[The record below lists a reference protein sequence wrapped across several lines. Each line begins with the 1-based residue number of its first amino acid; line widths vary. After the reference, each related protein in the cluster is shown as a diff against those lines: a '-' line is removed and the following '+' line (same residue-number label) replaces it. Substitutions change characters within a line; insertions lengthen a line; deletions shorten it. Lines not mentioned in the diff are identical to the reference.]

1 MRPLPEILSDIS
13 KAMKRSDISTL
24 QSLAAEADTWDTDA
38 ARAAACNAR
47 GAALMEGGDMERS
60 LAEYRRAIELFEI
73 VGDVMSRGYV
83 LSNMATIL
91 HKKGDIDASQRAL
104 NEALDIALTHKS
116 LALQATVYGSL
127 GVLYGSIGEYGKAIE
142 FMQRG
147 LDVEEQL
154 GDLTSMTAS
163 YGNIG
168 VIYYYLGDLVSAL
181 DYHQRALDLSIKFDM
196 AWMTA
201 VSTGNIGGAYVGL
214 GDHATGAEYF
224 RRAIPLH
231 EAVGNRGSIARVT
244 GNLGIALR
252 ENGELEEAVTHFR
265 TAYQL
270 DRDLGNTDEMFF
282 AAANLI
288 YTFILCGDVDE
299 ARTIIDQLNGQSPT
313 DPHSVALYRSALGHM
328 QRVDGDLDA
337 AHRLL
342 TEALDIAKEIGST
355 EITMSMHKDLRELA
369 KERNDF
375 EGYIAHNTIFLQL
388 TEEIKGRAATSRVA
402 NMQAER
408 AMAAEREERA
418 RERAV
423 LYSTLPKHIADR
435 VVRGDDVSGDQYDHA
450 AVLFL
455 DIVGFTTHSSE
466 LPPSVITDL
475 LGTIFAQFDEICATH
490 GVTKVKTIGDAYLCF
505 KGDGTSEENA
515 RGVAETAVA
524 MQNVAIL
531 WPTSGGLPGGLRGG
545 LREGA
550 PVQFRVGVHIGPVT
564 AGIIGTER
572 LQYDIWGDTVNM
584 ASRMESTGEP
594 GRIHVSEALASFL
607 AIARND
613 SPSVHHVE
621 RERVIPRGSEVP
633 FPIPY
638 SLFPRGEIEIKGK
651 GLMNTYW
658 LEGPQT

>member
-1 MRPLPEILSDIS
+1 
-13 KAMKRSDISTL
+13 
-24 QSLAAEADTWDTDA
+24 
-38 ARAAACNAR
+38 
-47 GAALMEGGDMERS
+47 AL
-60 LAEYRRAIELFEI
+60 ELFEI
-73 VGDVMSRGYV
+73 VGDVISRGYV

-104 NEALDIALTHKS
+104 NEALDIAINHKS
-116 LALQATVYGSL
+116 LTLQATVYGSL
-127 GVLYGSIGEYGKAIE
+127 GVLYGSIGEYGKALE

-181 DYHQRALDLSIKFDM
+181 DYHQRALDLSIKLDM

-288 YTFILCGDVDE
+288 YTLILCGDVDE
-299 ARTIIDQLNGQSPT
+299 ARTIIDQLDGQSPT

-337 AHRLL
+337 AHQLL

-435 VVRGDDVSGDQYDHA
+435 VVRGDDVSGDHYDHA

-466 LPPSVITDL
+466 HPPSVITDL
-475 LGTIFAQFDEICATH
+475 LGTIFARFDEICATH

-505 KGDGTSEENA
+505 KGDGTAEENA

-524 MQNVAIL
+524 MQNTTFS
-531 WPTSGGLPGGLRGG
+531 WPGGHQGGLQVGAAEGLRVGS
-545 LREGA
+545 
-550 PVQFRVGVHIGPVT
+550 PVQFRVGVHIGPAT

-584 ASRMESTGEP
+584 ASRMESTGEA
-594 GRIHVSEALASFL
+594 GKIHVSEAFASFL
-607 AIARND
+607 AHARND
-613 SPSVHHVE
+613 IPVPHSVRSDIPSVPHVE
-621 RERVIPRGSEVP
+621 GERVIPSDSEEP

-638 SLFPRGEIEIKGK
+638 SLFPRGEIEVKGK
-651 GLMNTYW
+651 GVITTYW
-658 LEGPQT
+658 LEGPLT